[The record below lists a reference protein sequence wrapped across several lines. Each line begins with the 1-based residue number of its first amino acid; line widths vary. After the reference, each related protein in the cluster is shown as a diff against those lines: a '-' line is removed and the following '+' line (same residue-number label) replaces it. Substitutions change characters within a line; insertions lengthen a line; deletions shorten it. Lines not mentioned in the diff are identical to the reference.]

1 MYMYE
6 KDDKLC
12 VVLGEEGKK
21 QIPVENPDVVIEK
34 DENGVVKIQ
43 VGEVIIPEVA
53 EDDASQENPEE
64 IPTEPEVPSEN
75 EEEVPKEEE
84 VEG

>member
-6 KDDKLC
+6 KDGKLC

-34 DENGVVKIQ
+34 DENGAVKIQ

-53 EDDASQENPEE
+53 EYNASQENPV
-64 IPTEPEVPSEN
+64 EPEVPSEN
-75 EEEVPKEEE
+75 EEEVPEEEE

>member
-6 KDDKLC
+6 KDGKLC

-34 DENGVVKIQ
+34 DENGAVKIQ
-43 VGEVIIPEVA
+43 VGEVIIPEVT
-53 EDDASQENPEE
+53 EDNASQENPV
-64 IPTEPEVPSEN
+64 EPEVPSEN
-75 EEEVPKEEE
+75 EEEVPEEEE

>member
-6 KDDKLC
+6 KDGKLC

-34 DENGVVKIQ
+34 DENGAVKIQ

-53 EDDASQENPEE
+53 EDNDSQENPV
-64 IPTEPEVPSEN
+64 EPEVPSEN
-75 EEEVPKEEE
+75 EEEVPEEEE

>member
-12 VVLGEEGKK
+12 IVLGEEGKK

-43 VGEVIIPEVA
+43 AGEVIIPE
-53 EDDASQENPEE
+53 
-64 IPTEPEVPSEN
+64 
-75 EEEVPKEEE
+75 EEE

>member
-6 KDDKLC
+6 KDGKLC

-34 DENGVVKIQ
+34 DENGAVKIQ

-53 EDDASQENPEE
+53 EDNASQENPV
-64 IPTEPEVPSEN
+64 EPKVPSEN
-75 EEEVPKEEE
+75 EEEVPEEEE